1 MIKFRQKGNFDV
13 SIKYLKKIEDVSK
26 IDDKTF
32 KRYGDAGVSALL
44 SATPKDTGLTSRSWM
59 YKIKRWG
66 NQYGSH
72 VSIEFYNTNENNGVN
87 IAVILQYGHH
97 AKNGAWVEGI
107 DYINPAL
114 RPIFEGIAN
123 DVWKEVTKV

>member
-13 SIKYLKKIEDVSK
+13 AIKYFKKVENVNK
-26 IDDKTF
+26 ISDAVL
-32 KRYGDAGVSALL
+32 RQYGDAGVSALL
-44 SATPKDTGLTSRSWM
+44 SATPKDTGLTSKSWK
-59 YKIKRWG
+59 YIIKRTKTR
-66 NQYGSH
+66 

-114 RPIFEGIAN
+114 KPIFEGIAN

>member
-13 SIKYLKKIEDVSK
+13 AIKYFKKIK
-26 IDDKTF
+26 NIDEISDKEF
-32 KRYGDAGVSALL
+32 EKYGEAGVSALL
-44 SATPKDTGLTSRSWM
+44 SATPKDTGLTSRSWE
-59 YKIKRWG
+59 YRIKR
-66 NQYGSH
+66 YKSR

-97 AKNGAWVEGI
+97 SKNGTWVEGI

-114 RPIFEGIAN
+114 KPIFEGIAN
-123 DVWKEVTKV
+123 DIWKEVTKV